1 MTTSVAKGQRGSM
14 SKWMSGL
21 ACGAALAWLP
31 GYSMLIG
38 VMLIPLIAVCLL
50 DTSRG
55 EVMARMM
62 MPYAFA
68 ALVHPFHMLWDADG
82 SMEAA
87 VTLLMNPM
95 TSVVGWCAA
104 GGGWFVFELA
114 IVGVK
119 LTRQF
124 QVRQRKAAI
133 AKELTALA
141 EEWDEQ
147 TAESPETVA

>member
-1 MTTSVAKGQRGSM
+1 MTASVAKGQRGSLT
-14 SKWMSGL
+14 KWINGL

-31 GYSMLIG
+31 GYSLLIG
-38 VMLIPLIAVCLL
+38 VLLIPLIAVCLL
-50 DTSRG
+50 DSNRG

-68 ALVHPFHMLWDADG
+68 ALVHPFHMLWNADG
-82 SMEAA
+82 SMDAA
-87 VTLLMNPM
+87 VMLLMNPM

-104 GGGWFVFELA
+104 GGGWFVFEVA
-114 IVGVK
+114 ILGVK

-133 AKELTALA
+133 AKELATLA

-147 TAESPETVA
+147 AAERS

>member
-1 MTTSVAKGQRGSM
+1 M
-14 SKWMSGL
+14 KWVNGL

-31 GYSMLIG
+31 GYSLLIG
-38 VMLIPLIAVCLL
+38 IMLVPLITVYML
-50 DTSRG
+50 DSNRG
-55 EVMARMM
+55 EMMARMM

-68 ALVHPFHMLWDADG
+68 ALVHPFHMLWNADG

-87 VTLLMNPM
+87 IMLLMNPM
-95 TSVVGWCAA
+95 TSVVGWSAA

-119 LTRQF
+119 LTRQL

-133 AKELTALA
+133 TKELAALSD
-141 EEWDEQ
+141 EWDEQ
-147 TAESPETVA
+147 AIESS

>member
-1 MTTSVAKGQRGSM
+1 M

-31 GYSMLIG
+31 GYSILIG
-38 VMLIPLIAVCLL
+38 VLLIPMMAVYML
-50 DTSRG
+50 DSNRG

-68 ALVHPFHMLWDADG
+68 ALVHPFHMLWDVDG

-87 VTLLMNPM
+87 ITLLMNPM

-104 GGGWFVFELA
+104 GGGWFVFELS
-114 IVGVK
+114 IMGVK
-119 LTRQF
+119 FTRQL
-124 QVRQRKAAI
+124 QVRQRKIAI
-133 AKELTALA
+133 TKELTAIA

-147 TAESPETVA
+147 AEDNQKTDIP